1 MSQYS
6 TRVEADAYFEIRL
19 HSTLWAASTV
29 SDRNVALQQA
39 SRIIDDLDYKG
50 MKNAAYV
57 VWLPFDGISLTDANK
72 LAINNAGETQA
83 LEFPRGADTSI
94 PTDIKEA
101 CNEIAFAL
109 LDGRDPDQ
117 DTENLSQISQGFSS
131 VRTTYTRTFIPE
143 HLVNGVPSA
152 TAWRRLKR
160 YVKDRAGTRVSR
172 VS

>member
-6 TRVEADAYFEIRL
+6 TRAEADTYFEERL
-19 HSTLWAASTV
+19 HSTLWAASSV
-29 SDRNVALQQA
+29 GDRNTALIQA

-50 MKNAAYV
+50 MKNTAYV
-57 VWLPFDGISLTDANK
+57 VWLPFKDITLTDANK
-72 LAINNAGETQA
+72 LAVNDAGETQT
-83 LEFPRGADTSI
+83 LEFPRGADTDI
-94 PTDIKEA
+94 PDDIKEA

-117 DTENLSQISQGFSS
+117 DLEGLTEISQGFSS
-131 VRTTYTRTFIPE
+131 VRNTYTRAYLPE
-143 HLVNGVPSA
+143 HLVNGIPSA

-160 YVKDRAGTRVSR
+160 YVKDKGGTRISR